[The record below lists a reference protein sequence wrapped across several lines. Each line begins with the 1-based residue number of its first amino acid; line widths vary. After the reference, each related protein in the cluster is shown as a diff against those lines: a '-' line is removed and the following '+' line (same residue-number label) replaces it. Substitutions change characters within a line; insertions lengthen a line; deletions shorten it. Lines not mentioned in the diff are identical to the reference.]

1 MEKKLKNAENDIDF
15 NEGFDFQIK
24 NNNIYEAYEY
34 FLYFNLTPLDIAQ
47 ELLDFPYIIN
57 DPFDRDEYEQALDQG
72 LITKQNNDDFDL
84 ISTLNKYYCEF
95 SESRKLFEI
104 ENYRQALD
112 YYLAESNISDYV
124 PSSFKKKMR
133 EFRKPEILSSLCTYL
148 QLSNLS
154 RQAYSDKNYVASN
167 MMYHMA
173 LEYLIDIKLML
184 DKSVVI
190 SSNKII
196 KSIMSE
202 NGKKGANAKADL
214 YSDARKLIIDL
225 HDKKYSRKDRNGNYV
240 YKPPSAAEL
249 IFDELQNETDAN
261 LKRYSV
267 GTIAN
272 LLRRHRDSGIK

>member
-1 MEKKLKNAENDIDF
+1 MKNAENAIDF

-47 ELLDFPYIIN
+47 ELLDFPDIIN

-95 SESRKLFEI
+95 SESRKLFET

-173 LEYLIDIKLML
+173 LEYLIDINLTL
-184 DKSVVI
+184 DKNVI
-190 SSNKII
+190 LSSNRII
-196 KSIMSE
+196 KSVWSE
-202 NGKKGANAKADL
+202 NGKKGALSKAKNYEKAKAHAL
-214 YSDARKLIIDL
+214 QL
-225 HDKKYSRKDRNGNYV
+225 HDEKYNKTNKAGKFV
-240 YKPPSAAEL
+240 YSASKAAEL
-249 IFDELQNETDAN
+249 IKTELISQGKRDLQQYGINSLAN
-261 LKRYSV
+261 VIRK
-267 GTIAN
+267 
-272 LLRRHRDSGIK
+272 HRKIK